1 MTLLGDYHS
10 HRVPALPS
18 VFLSE
23 PTKLTTPRLVQGWV
37 MPVQV
42 KVEGLADVLVLT
54 VNQVM
59 HGPTQFRFYCT
70 KVEVLPAKEGGEV
83 VGIPLT
89 LDSFVRD
96 AVELASL
103 QCVAYPPNYRGPM
116 FENEQLEASDGGW
129 FASTEENERFANVI
143 GWLDKV
149 PRRLV
154 REVTSLGGPRRRSE
168 DSDEKLDLVAEAWLK
183 AARNGSKVEEA
194 VHIALNDDGHWCSI
208 DNARRLIKKA
218 KERGLIPRKVAEVRK

>member
-1 MTLLGDYHS
+1 MF
-10 HRVPALPS
+10 PS
-18 VFLSE
+18 VFIVE
-23 PTKLTTPRLVQGWV
+23 PSKLTEPRLVQGWV

-42 KVEGLADVLVLT
+42 KVEGLADVFVLT

-83 VGIPLT
+83 IGIPLT

-116 FENEQLEASDGGW
+116 FENERLEASDGGW
-129 FASTEENERFANVI
+129 LASTEHNEQFANVI
-143 GWLDKV
+143 GWLDKA
-149 PRRLV
+149 PPRLV
-154 REVTSLGGPRRRSE
+154 REVTSLGGPRRRTE
-168 DSDEKLDLVAEAWLK
+168 DSDEKLNLVARTWLD
-183 AARNGSKVEEA
+183 AARNGLSVEEA
-194 VHIALNDDGHWCSI
+194 VHLALNADGQWCSI
-208 DNARRLIKKA
+208 YNARRLIKKA
-218 KERGLIPRKVAEVRK
+218 KERGLIPRKVSEVRK